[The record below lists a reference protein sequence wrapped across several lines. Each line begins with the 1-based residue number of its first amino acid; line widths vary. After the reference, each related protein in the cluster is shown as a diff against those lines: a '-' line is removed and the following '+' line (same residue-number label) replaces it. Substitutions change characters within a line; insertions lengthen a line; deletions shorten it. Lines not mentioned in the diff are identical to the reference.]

1 MSNSGN
7 TSNTSPNQPLS
18 VSGNATFSSGNFDHA
33 ISELHFH
40 ELPNR
45 TTFYIDEKPFM
56 VIEDGVI
63 FIEGEPVEDNKEVG
77 VALRII
83 VNELRT

>member
-1 MSNSGN
+1 MSNG
-7 TSNTSPNQPLS
+7 SNTSPNQPLS
-18 VSGNATFSSGNFDHA
+18 VTGNVSFSSGNFNYPPPEFH
-33 ISELHFH
+33 IH

-45 TTFYIDEKPFM
+45 ITFYIDEKPFM

-63 FIEGEPVEDNKEVG
+63 FIEGEPVDDDKEVG

-83 VNELRT
+83 ANELRT